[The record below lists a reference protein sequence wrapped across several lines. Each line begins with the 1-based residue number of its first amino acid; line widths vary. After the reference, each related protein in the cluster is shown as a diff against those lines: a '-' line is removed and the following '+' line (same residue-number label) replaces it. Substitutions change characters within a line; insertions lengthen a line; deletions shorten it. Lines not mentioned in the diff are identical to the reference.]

1 MKENSVDIYNK
12 NEIYDMEKMEK
23 MERINREIAR
33 KIEKEAAFNS
43 YRFDPSQVNYTL

>member
-1 MKENSVDIYNK
+1 MKENPVDIYNK
-12 NEIYDMEKMEK
+12 KEIYDMEN

>member
-12 NEIYDMEKMEK
+12 NEIYDMEK

>member
-12 NEIYDMEKMEK
+12 NEIYDMEKME
-23 MERINREIAR
+23 RITREIAR

-43 YRFDPSQVNYTL
+43 YRFDSSQVNYTL

>member
-12 NEIYDMEKMEK
+12 NEIYDMEKME
-23 MERINREIAR
+23 RINREIAR
-33 KIEKEAAFNS
+33 KIEKEATFNS

>member
-1 MKENSVDIYNK
+1 MKENPVDIYNK
-12 NEIYDMEKMEK
+12 KEIYDMEK